1 MDEGLIAAEGLD
13 IGSVARARGACG
25 VWSFRALCAT
35 MRRPIV
41 RLFVRLAIA
50 ASLAVSRF
58 VIGGSMSAGFLS
70 FTTVKR
76 FATLSPLR
84 SLFTLSDLLF
94 VLLVLA
100 LKECIATQLA
110 RERSIIQ
117 LLAQIVLESDRMKV
131 LYLMS
136 DDPRLSSGKLEL
148 ERTTD
153 HTLELL
159 EVVV

>member
-1 MDEGLIAAEGLD
+1 
-13 IGSVARARGACG
+13 
-25 VWSFRALCAT
+25 
-35 MRRPIV
+35 
-41 RLFVRLAIA
+41 
-50 ASLAVSRF
+50 
-58 VIGGSMSAGFLS
+58 MSAGFLS

-76 FATLSPLR
+76 FAMLSPLR
-84 SLFTLSDLLF
+84 GFFTLSDLLF
-94 VLLVLA
+94 VLFVLT
-100 LKECIATQLA
+100 LKERIATQLS
-110 RERSIIQ
+110 RQRPIVQ

-153 HTLELL
+153 HTIELL